1 MGENTRCEIG
11 WQTLWRVAIAF
22 LILYVL
28 YLGRA
33 AVGVFLVSVVISLGL
48 EPAVELLRRTRMP
61 RFLATVIVFLAGVA
75 GVVAVLYTVIP
86 VLIGEMGGFLVHVNQ
101 ALIGF
106 GFGIS
111 DTAIQLISG
120 DLSRVLSVLSATD
133 FSIAGTIGGVFG
145 RMALITSTLIISFY
159 LTLEERG
166 VERLFKVLLPDAYE
180 RAALAVFGRFEVKIR
195 NWFSAQLALS
205 LVMGTLVGAAMWI
218 LGVPYALV
226 LGLVAAVFELVPFVG
241 PVFTGIIAFI
251 AAVSESFSLGIYA
264 VLFFFLLQQFEN
276 HVFYPFV
283 MGKSMRVHPVI
294 VIVSLLGGAHVA
306 GFVGIILAVPVAV
319 MAQEIFGYL
328 AERKDKR
335 AGMV

>member
-1 MGENTRCEIG
+1 MNETARFEIG
-11 WQTLWRVAIAF
+11 WQAIWRIAIA
-22 LILYVL
+22 LLVLYVL

-48 EPAVELLRRTRMP
+48 EPAVEFLRRARMP
-61 RFLATVIVFLAGVA
+61 RFLATIIVFLVGVA
-75 GVVAVLYTVIP
+75 AAVGVIYTVVP
-86 VLIGEMGGFLVHVNQ
+86 VFTGEIGGFLVHVNQ
-101 ALIGF
+101 ALVSF
-106 GFGIS
+106 GFGMS
-111 DTAIQLISG
+111 ETAIQLISG
-120 DLSRVLSVLSATD
+120 DLSRVLGVLSAAN
-133 FSIAGTIGGVFG
+133 FSLAGTIGGVFG
-145 RMALITSTLIISFY
+145 KVALITSTLIISFY

-166 VERLFKVLLPDAYE
+166 VERLFRVLLPDGYE
-180 RAALAVFGRFEVKIR
+180 QPVLAVFGRFKVKIR

-205 LVMGTLVGAAMWI
+205 LVMGTLVGAGMWL

-226 LGLVAAVFELVPFVG
+226 LGIVAAVFELVPFVG

-251 AAVSESFSLGIYA
+251 AAVSESFSLGLYA
-264 VLFFFLLQQFEN
+264 VLFFFVLQQFEN

-294 VIVSLLGGAHVA
+294 VITSLLAGSQVA
-306 GFVGIILAVPVAV
+306 GFIGIILAVPVAV
-319 MAQEIFGYL
+319 VAQEIFGYL